1 MLFKMWF
8 SKNGLVVRK
17 LIILDVFF
25 FIMVFYKIKYVFIF
39 DKYVVVKV
47 FDEVKKVYMYMYL
60 EMFW

>member
-47 FDEVKKVYMYMYL
+47 FDEVKKC
-60 EMFW
+60 

>member
-47 FDEVKKVYMYMYL
+47 FDEVKKVNKYL
-60 EMFW
+60 GMFW

>member
-1 MLFKMWF
+1 MWF

-47 FDEVKKVYMYMYL
+47 FDEVKKVYKYL

>member
-47 FDEVKKVYMYMYL
+47 FDEVKKVYKYL